1 MSTPKIITHFTNIL
15 HLESIKR
22 ERMIYREFVKCYRKG
37 FSAKGLPREISEQ
50 IDDIKKTFELVP
62 RYVWFTEANDYNC
75 AYIPKGMLVPLQF
88 DANEINAERWS
99 VVRKKFAHHQKKWQF
114 VQSLEATARDAGED
128 PERYFVTSHPI
139 KLSLIKNPEVLECDR
154 SQEVQA
160 IRAEF
165 ERRNIDIL

>member
-1 MSTPKIITHFTNIL
+1 MSTPNIITHFTNIL

-22 ERMIYREFVKCYRKG
+22 ERMIYREFVNYYRKG
-37 FSAKGLPREISEQ
+37 FSSKGLPREISEQ

-99 VVRKKFAHHQKKWQF
+99 VVRKKFAYHQKKWQF

-128 PERYFVTSHPI
+128 PERYFVTTHPI

-154 SQEVQA
+154 GQKVLA
-160 IRAEF
+160 IKAEF
-165 ERRNIDIL
+165 ERRNIVIV

>member
-1 MSTPKIITHFTNIL
+1 MSTPKIINHFTNIL

-22 ERMIYREFVKCYRKG
+22 ERMIYREFVKYYRKG

-99 VVRKKFAHHQKKWQF
+99 VVRKKFAYHQKKWQF

-154 SQEVQA
+154 SQKVLA
-160 IRAEF
+160 IKAEF
-165 ERRNIDIL
+165 ERRNIVIV